1 MSTHEDLLA
10 TIRYVRDRTGD
21 PNAWQTGL
29 TPTEVTAVVT
39 STTRSEQLDA
49 ILRKIRQRHSN
60 LYYPAPPDREQGD
73 AARAIADAEAA
84 LAHQNSATAQ
94 LDLQVVSAILNAHL
108 KTVEGGESL
117 HELQQ
122 EIEAAVRIRSDLDT
136 PAGARD
142 FQRFLIGKL
151 KDIREVVATASL
163 DAASKS
169 ALMAAWTSLYDASKG
184 DRGDADDRGPASVG
198 SGGAPARGAG
208 QQPELPTRAEPDCL
222 LDSLLLEDPGL
233 LADDLQVPGGTSAAI
248 PSASSTPSLPN
259 LGGATMPGGGA
270 TPALVPGV
278 SAPGGLP
285 LSGLLRGVGDEPEL
299 TDFDERGQEVR
310 DPADYEHSNEPDER
324 RADDREGADEDA
336 GLGKSESPPQA
347 PTTVT
352 LPNGETVTAASPQLA
367 AAIKAA
373 ASGTPIA
380 DAFQQQGIAIPLP
393 GTAVANPVDSA
404 RISAGDV
411 GVFTATP
418 LPLALAKPTTC
429 GPCRRRTT
437 RSAKVWTRWGLFS
450 VSSATPGVSCSSSES
465 SATSSKPTT
474 TPILPRTCER
484 RPRCGSSTS
493 ERRRAASAT
502 SLTGAD
508 DRAMTDANP
517 AFDTVHPSG
526 HILVRSCRGGYM
538 HSVSLSEA
546 AMETDAETLAEAI
559 LLTADVSCLKA
570 LLEVRNEI
578 VAAGHTPSAQ
588 VPTTDDLNV
597 AIEKLLAHQLRRRNR

>member
-352 LPNGETVTAASPQLA
+352 LPNGETVTAASPLLA

-393 GTAVANPVDSA
+393 GTAVANPVDPA

-411 GVFTATP
+411 GVFTDRHA
-418 LPLALAKPTTC
+418 LAL
-429 GPCRRRTT
+429 GP
-437 RSAKVWTRWGLFS
+437 S
-450 VSSATPGVSCSSSES
+450 
-465 SATSSKPTT
+465 
-474 TPILPRTCER
+474 
-484 RPRCGSSTS
+484 
-493 ERRRAASAT
+493 
-502 SLTGAD
+502 
-508 DRAMTDANP
+508 
-517 AFDTVHPSG
+517 
-526 HILVRSCRGGYM
+526 
-538 HSVSLSEA
+538 
-546 AMETDAETLAEAI
+546 
-559 LLTADVSCLKA
+559 KA
-570 LLEVRNEI
+570 LLDGQIQHISAVRGPNFLGWI
-578 VAAGHTPSAQ
+578 HPAATATAPARTEAPTPTRPA
-588 VPTTDDLNV
+588 
-597 AIEKLLAHQLRRRNR
+597 AAR

>member
-60 LYYPAPPDREQGD
+60 LYYPALPDREQGD

-151 KDIREVVATASL
+151 RDIREVVATASL

-208 QQPELPTRAEPDCL
+208 HQPELPTGAEPDCL

-270 TPALVPGV
+270 TPGLVPGV

-299 TDFDERGQEVR
+299 TGFDERGQEVR
-310 DPADYEHSNEPDER
+310 DPADYERSNEPDER

-373 ASGTPIA
+373 AGGTPIA

-393 GTAVANPVDSA
+393 GTAVANPVDPA

-411 GVFTATP
+411 GVFTDRHA
-418 LPLALAKPTTC
+418 LAL
-429 GPCRRRTT
+429 GP
-437 RSAKVWTRWGLFS
+437 S
-450 VSSATPGVSCSSSES
+450 
-465 SATSSKPTT
+465 
-474 TPILPRTCER
+474 
-484 RPRCGSSTS
+484 
-493 ERRRAASAT
+493 
-502 SLTGAD
+502 
-508 DRAMTDANP
+508 
-517 AFDTVHPSG
+517 
-526 HILVRSCRGGYM
+526 
-538 HSVSLSEA
+538 
-546 AMETDAETLAEAI
+546 
-559 LLTADVSCLKA
+559 KA
-570 LLEVRNEI
+570 LLDGQIQHISAVRGPNFLGWMHP
-578 VAAGHTPSAQ
+578 AATATAPARTEGPTPTRPA
-588 VPTTDDLNV
+588 
-597 AIEKLLAHQLRRRNR
+597 AAR

>member
-39 STTRSEQLDA
+39 PTTRSEQLDA

-151 KDIREVVATASL
+151 RDIREVVATASL
-163 DAASKS
+163 DATSKS

-198 SGGAPARGAG
+198 SGGTPARGAG
-208 QQPELPTRAEPDCL
+208 HQPELPTGAEPDCL

-233 LADDLQVPGGTSAAI
+233 LADDLQVPGGTSAAT

-270 TPALVPGV
+270 TPGLVPGV

-285 LSGLLRGVGDEPEL
+285 LSGLLRGAGDEPEL
-299 TDFDERGQEVR
+299 TGFDERGQEVR
-310 DPADYEHSNEPDER
+310 DPADYERSNGPDER

-336 GLGKSESPPQA
+336 GLGKSESPPEP

-367 AAIKAA
+367 AAIEAA
-373 ASGTPIA
+373 AGGTPIA

-393 GTAVANPVDSA
+393 GTAVANPVDPA

-411 GVFTATP
+411 GVFTDRHA
-418 LPLALAKPTTC
+418 LAL
-429 GPCRRRTT
+429 GP
-437 RSAKVWTRWGLFS
+437 S
-450 VSSATPGVSCSSSES
+450 
-465 SATSSKPTT
+465 
-474 TPILPRTCER
+474 
-484 RPRCGSSTS
+484 
-493 ERRRAASAT
+493 
-502 SLTGAD
+502 
-508 DRAMTDANP
+508 
-517 AFDTVHPSG
+517 
-526 HILVRSCRGGYM
+526 
-538 HSVSLSEA
+538 
-546 AMETDAETLAEAI
+546 
-559 LLTADVSCLKA
+559 KA
-570 LLEVRNEI
+570 LLDGQIQHISAVRGPNFLGWMHP
-578 VAAGHTPSAQ
+578 AATATAPGRTEGPTPTRPA
-588 VPTTDDLNV
+588 
-597 AIEKLLAHQLRRRNR
+597 AAR

>member
-1 MSTHEDLLA
+1 MSEQAGSSVAVIQERQALLA
-10 TIRYVRDRTGD
+10 RQHDAVAEADRELADVLASAHAAMRESVRR
-21 PNAWQTGL
+21 
-29 TPTEVTAVVT
+29 
-39 STTRSEQLDA
+39 LDA
-49 ILRKIRQRHSN
+49 IAAELDR
-60 LYYPAPPDREQGD
+60 AVPDQDQLAVDTLMGAREFQ
-73 AARAIADAEAA
+73 
-84 LAHQNSATAQ
+84 TF
-94 LDLQVVSAILNAHL
+94 
-108 KTVEGGESL
+108 
-117 HELQQ
+117 

-393 GTAVANPVDSA
+393 GTAVANPVDPA

-411 GVFTATP
+411 GVFTDRHA
-418 LPLALAKPTTC
+418 LAL
-429 GPCRRRTT
+429 GPR
-437 RSAKVWTRWGLFS
+437 
-450 VSSATPGVSCSSSES
+450 
-465 SATSSKPTT
+465 
-474 TPILPRTCER
+474 
-484 RPRCGSSTS
+484 
-493 ERRRAASAT
+493 
-502 SLTGAD
+502 
-508 DRAMTDANP
+508 
-517 AFDTVHPSG
+517 
-526 HILVRSCRGGYM
+526 
-538 HSVSLSEA
+538 
-546 AMETDAETLAEAI
+546 
-559 LLTADVSCLKA
+559 KA
-570 LLEVRNEI
+570 LLDGQIQHISAVRGRNFLGWI
-578 VAAGHTPSAQ
+578 HPAATATAPARTEAPTPTRPA
-588 VPTTDDLNV
+588 
-597 AIEKLLAHQLRRRNR
+597 AAR

>member
-136 PAGARD
+136 PA
-142 FQRFLIGKL
+142 
-151 KDIREVVATASL
+151 
-163 DAASKS
+163 
-169 ALMAAWTSLYDASKG
+169 
-184 DRGDADDRGPASVG
+184 
-198 SGGAPARGAG
+198 GAPARGAG

-393 GTAVANPVDSA
+393 GTAVANPVDPA

-418 LPLALAKPTTC
+418 LPLALAKLFWTARFNTSQ
-429 GPCRRRTT
+429 PCEGQT
-437 RSAKVWTRWGLFS
+437 F
-450 VSSATPGVSCSSSES
+450 
-465 SATSSKPTT
+465 
-474 TPILPRTCER
+474 
-484 RPRCGSSTS
+484 
-493 ERRRAASAT
+493 
-502 SLTGAD
+502 
-508 DRAMTDANP
+508 
-517 AFDTVHPSG
+517 
-526 HILVRSCRGGYM
+526 
-538 HSVSLSEA
+538 
-546 AMETDAETLAEAI
+546 
-559 LLTADVSCLKA
+559 
-570 LLEVRNEI
+570 
-578 VAAGHTPSAQ
+578 
-588 VPTTDDLNV
+588 
-597 AIEKLLAHQLRRRNR
+597 

>member
-1 MSTHEDLLA
+1 MAFDAAMSTHEDLLA

-367 AAIKAA
+367 AAIKAV

-393 GTAVANPVDSA
+393 GTAVANPVDPA

-411 GVFTATP
+411 GVFTDRHA
-418 LPLALAKPTTC
+418 LAL
-429 GPCRRRTT
+429 GP
-437 RSAKVWTRWGLFS
+437 S
-450 VSSATPGVSCSSSES
+450 
-465 SATSSKPTT
+465 
-474 TPILPRTCER
+474 
-484 RPRCGSSTS
+484 
-493 ERRRAASAT
+493 
-502 SLTGAD
+502 
-508 DRAMTDANP
+508 
-517 AFDTVHPSG
+517 
-526 HILVRSCRGGYM
+526 
-538 HSVSLSEA
+538 
-546 AMETDAETLAEAI
+546 
-559 LLTADVSCLKA
+559 KA
-570 LLEVRNEI
+570 LLDGQIQHISAVRGPNFLGWI
-578 VAAGHTPSAQ
+578 HPAATATAPARTEAPTPTRPA
-588 VPTTDDLNV
+588 
-597 AIEKLLAHQLRRRNR
+597 AAR

>member
-352 LPNGETVTAASPQLA
+352 LPNGETVTAAQSPA
-367 AAIKAA
+367 RR
-373 ASGTPIA
+373 G
-380 DAFQQQGIAIPLP
+380 DQG
-393 GTAVANPVDSA
+393 GGQRHTDRRCV
-404 RISAGDV
+404 
-411 GVFTATP
+411 
-418 LPLALAKPTTC
+418 PTTGNC
-429 GPCRRRTT
+429 HP
-437 RSAKVWTRWGLFS
+437 
-450 VSSATPGVSCSSSES
+450 ATGNRGRQP
-465 SATSSKPTT
+465 
-474 TPILPRTCER
+474 R
-484 RPRCGSSTS
+484 RPRPDLSG
-493 ERRRAASAT
+493 RRRC
-502 SLTGAD
+502 
-508 DRAMTDANP
+508 
-517 AFDTVHPSG
+517 VHRHALALGPS
-526 HILVRSCRGGYM
+526 
-538 HSVSLSEA
+538 
-546 AMETDAETLAEAI
+546 
-559 LLTADVSCLKA
+559 KA
-570 LLEVRNEI
+570 LLDGQIQHISAVRGPNFLGWI
-578 VAAGHTPSAQ
+578 HPAATATAPARTEAPTPTRPA
-588 VPTTDDLNV
+588 
-597 AIEKLLAHQLRRRNR
+597 AAR

>member
-299 TDFDERGQEVR
+299 TDFDERG
-310 DPADYEHSNEPDER
+310 
-324 RADDREGADEDA
+324 
-336 GLGKSESPPQA
+336 
-347 PTTVT
+347 
-352 LPNGETVTAASPQLA
+352 
-367 AAIKAA
+367 
-373 ASGTPIA
+373 
-380 DAFQQQGIAIPLP
+380 
-393 GTAVANPVDSA
+393 
-404 RISAGDV
+404 
-411 GVFTATP
+411 
-418 LPLALAKPTTC
+418 
-429 GPCRRRTT
+429 TT
-437 RSAKVWTRWGLFS
+437 RVIGGLWPAEL
-450 VSSATPGVSCSSSES
+450 SSNTA
-465 SATSSKPTT
+465 
-474 TPILPRTCER
+474 
-484 RPRCGSSTS
+484 
-493 ERRRAASAT
+493 
-502 SLTGAD
+502 
-508 DRAMTDANP
+508 
-517 AFDTVHPSG
+517 
-526 HILVRSCRGGYM
+526 
-538 HSVSLSEA
+538 
-546 AMETDAETLAEAI
+546 ETATLAEH
-559 LLTADVSCLKA
+559 LKA
-570 LLEVRNEI
+570 DLHRI
-578 VAAGHTPSAQ
+578 VGSANDELMVIWRAGMADSTRRAEEDRVIDRARASAM
-588 VPTTDDLNV
+588 
-597 AIEKLLAHQLRRRNR
+597 RRCGPPPRSRCVLPATL